1 MKIKVLSVDEQDILL
16 GIVIGDVYTVTG
28 LDPDGDFYID
38 KLPKDYTSDYHVS
51 GSRVLFR
58 TQVEVV

>member
-1 MKIKVLSVDEQDILL
+1 MKIKVLSVDIQDRLL
-16 GIVIGDVYTVTG
+16 GIVIGAVYTVTG

-38 KLPKDYTSDYHVS
+38 KLPEDYASDYHVKN
-51 GSRVLFR
+51 SRVLFR

>member
-1 MKIKVLSVDEQDILL
+1 MKIKVLSVDIDDVLL
-16 GIVIGDVYTVTG
+16 GICIGAVYTVTG

-38 KLPKDYTSDYHVS
+38 KLPEDYASDYHVRS
-51 GSRVLFR
+51 SRVLFR

>member
-1 MKIKVLSVDEQDILL
+1 MKIKVLSVDIHDVLL
-16 GIVIGDVYTVTG
+16 GICIGAVYTVTG

-38 KLPKDYTSDYHVS
+38 ELPEGYASDYNVS
-51 GSRVLFR
+51 TSRVLFR

>member
-1 MKIKVLSVDEQDILL
+1 MKIKVLCVDMSDKLL
-16 GIVIGDVYTVTG
+16 GISIGAVYTVTG

-38 KLPKDYTSDYHVS
+38 ELPEDYASDYHVS
-51 GSRVLFR
+51 TSRVLFR

>member
-1 MKIKVLSVDEQDILL
+1 MKIKVLTVDKQDSRL
-16 GIVIGDVYTVTG
+16 GIHVDDVYTVTG

-38 KLPKDYTSDYHVS
+38 ELPEDYASDYHVS
-51 GSRVLFR
+51 NSRVLFR